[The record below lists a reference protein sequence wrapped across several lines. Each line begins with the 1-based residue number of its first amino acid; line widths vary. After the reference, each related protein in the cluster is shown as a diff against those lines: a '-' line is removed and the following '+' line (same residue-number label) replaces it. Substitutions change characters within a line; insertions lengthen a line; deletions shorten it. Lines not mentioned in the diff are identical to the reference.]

1 MHLATF
7 YCAQLEIFPQL
18 EKSALKILVLF
29 AIIYLRETGFSTPVS
44 INTKP
49 RNRLDPENDMRV
61 AITEKG
67 TTFQVDH

>member
-1 MHLATF
+1 MHLDTF
-7 YCAQLEIFPQL
+7 WCAELEIFPQL
-18 EKSALKILVLF
+18 EKRALKILVLF
-29 AIIYLRETGFSTPVS
+29 ATIYLCETGFSTPVS

-49 RNRLDPENDMRV
+49 KNRLNPGDDMRV